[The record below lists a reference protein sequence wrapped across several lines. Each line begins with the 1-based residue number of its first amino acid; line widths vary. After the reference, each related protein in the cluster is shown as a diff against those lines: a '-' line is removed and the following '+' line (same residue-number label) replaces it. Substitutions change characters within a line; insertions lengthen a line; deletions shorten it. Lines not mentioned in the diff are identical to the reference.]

1 MRKLAFVIVMSAISG
16 AAMAQAPAPP
26 PGATARTAS
35 APPYGP
41 TVTLAQAKRAADAAE
56 AEARRRGFA
65 ISIAVA
71 GPTGEIVFF
80 EHMDGALYATDD
92 LAKLKARSSARYRWP
107 TSFFVTMEKNGQR
120 FPDVFVG
127 GGGMPLVVDGRTV
140 GALGVS
146 GAADDQIAQVGV
158 DAVKTAAP

>member
-1 MRKLAFVIVMSAISG
+1 MRKLALVVVMSAIAG
-16 AAMAQAPAPP
+16 AAAAQAPAPAAAP
-26 PGATARTAS
+26 PAAPTVRSAS

-41 TVTLAQAKRAADAAE
+41 TVTLAQAKKAADAAE

-146 GAADDQIAQVGV
+146 GAADDPIAQVGV
-158 DAVKTAAP
+158 DALK